1 MFPFCFFFPLF
12 FCFLTDAVCISLTSM
27 PPINYLIKDI
37 FTYWVY
43 LRIQKFLYCRYYRLN
58 NQFFLG
64 FKGFTRINLTF
75 LWHSFHVPKDVPL
88 KIIFNKFLKHNGIN
102 DIKAMKISLT
112 RNASLRCSSIS
123 FRLLYCFVLLFLL
136 PVLLLPE
143 GEFFLPDSEFLV
155 KFLSFFEELA
165 SALLIKFP
173 LLDDAYVLTV
183 PFSLVNINDSKLVGV
198 KLHKMHYEIN
208 NKTIE

>member
-88 KIIFNKFLKHNGIN
+88 KIIFNKFLKHNEIN
-102 DIKAMKISLT
+102 DKAIKISLT

-123 FRLLYCFVLLFLL
+123 FRLLSCFGRCFLLFFYQYRYCQ
-136 PVLLLPE
+136 
-143 GEFFLPDSEFLV
+143 GENFFYQILNF
-155 KFLSFFEELA
+155 
-165 SALLIKFP
+165 
-173 LLDDAYVLTV
+173 
-183 PFSLVNINDSKLVGV
+183 
-198 KLHKMHYEIN
+198 
-208 NKTIE
+208 